1 LRTLREHI
9 AVRTLWLLL
18 AFQIFNCTIDAPDLT
33 PPGAPEDLTYNE
45 MESITEFV
53 VEIVFGLEDFFKETD
68 DHDNA
73 EEQLLKLKTSIDYF
87 PPPQRQE
94 IIPINSAAT
103 LRKSLKIPD
112 YKIGH
117 QFLDE
122 PNAPPPWI
130 V

>member
-1 LRTLREHI
+1 
-9 AVRTLWLLL
+9 
-18 AFQIFNCTIDAPDLT
+18 
-33 PPGAPEDLTYNE
+33 

-122 PNAPPPWI
+122 PNAPPPWT